1 MHSKLSESELR
12 LEESWQDILGLDVYD
27 TTDEQM
33 GSVEDLYI
41 DREACQ
47 PRSLVVQEKQG
58 NGGGAEIM
66 WERFGRRRRKRRTG
80 RGEALRQTLSALGSI
95 RGHTRD
101 VAGSDAAFTRRLLL
115 WPTPLRQLVVRAT
128 VPIWIAWIFFQ
139 QSLLWAAFHCL
150 LDNQVTTHQSRERL
164 TTGWR
169 NA

>member
-1 MHSKLSESELR
+1 MR

-47 PRSLVVQEKQG
+47 PRFLVVQEKQG

-66 WERFGRRRRKRRTG
+66 WGRFVRRRRKRRTG
-80 RGEALRQTLSALGSI
+80 RGEAIRQTLSALGTI
-95 RGHTRD
+95 RGHTRG
-101 VAGSDAAFTRRLLL
+101 VAGSDAAFTRRVLP
-115 WPTPLRQLVVRAT
+115 WPTPLCQLLVRAT
-128 VPIWIAWIFFQ
+128 IPVWIAWIFIEQ
-139 QSLLWAAFHCL
+139 PSLWLAFHRL
-150 LDNQVTTHQSRERL
+150 LGNQAATRQSREHL
-164 TTGWR
+164 MTGWR